1 MSDTRPVLYVV
12 GGGLSGISAAEV
24 LSRGEGRPRRIVLLE
39 ARPRLGG
46 RTSSYRESH
55 DGQVHDTGQHL
66 FMDAYVATRSLLKA
80 LGTENRLA
88 FLDPLSLYMM
98 DRKEKLSFLELPLH
112 NGRLGL
118 LSGILMFPGL
128 SFLSRLSMLRIGR
141 ALPQRE
147 SSVDHMDARTFL
159 RNNGQTDE
167 AIQKFWELLIVSATN
182 LPSDK
187 VSASLLVSILKE
199 SLFSSGGPKTL
210 GYNTVP
216 LSELIGDPA
225 QALLSGRGV
234 DVRCRTPV
242 SRFLVAQNRLTGMQI
257 GKDTVMMGP
266 EDHVIVAVPPW
277 SFEALFPATEMNDP
291 LIQNIVRLSRPS
303 PILSVHLW
311 FKDPVAVPMITG
323 FSENEMHWV
332 FNRDYM
338 MGRAL
343 PAVLPD
349 RKLADFSYSG
359 PLGDFYP
366 GRMLSCVVS
375 GAEESL
381 DSDDEDLI
389 EKARKT
395 VLRLSP
401 GSPDKKPTFAR
412 VIRERFA
419 TPIFPPGQGMWRP
432 PAQSFLDNLWIAGD
446 MQDTGLPATMEGA
459 VRSGFRAAVEV
470 ENRLERRSGEDR
482 KYQVGKGVRF
492 DRSE

>member
-1 MSDTRPVLYVV
+1 MADAPPVLYIV
-12 GGGLSGISAAEV
+12 GGGLSGIAAAEV
-24 LSRGEGRPRRIVLLE
+24 LSRGEGRPRKVVLLE

-66 FMDAYVATRSLLKA
+66 FMDAYVATRSLLKV
-80 LGTENRLA
+80 LGTENRLT

-112 NGRLGL
+112 NGQLGL

-128 SFLSRLSMLRIGR
+128 SFLSRLSMLKIAR
-141 ALPQRE
+141 ALPERE

-159 RNNGQTDE
+159 RNNGQTAE
-167 AIQKFWELLIVSATN
+167 AIDKFWELLIVSATN
-182 LPSDK
+182 LPSDQ
-187 VSASLLVSILKE
+187 VSASLLVSVLRE
-199 SLFSSGGPKTL
+199 SLFSDGGPKTL

-225 QALLSGRGV
+225 MRLLTRRGV
-234 DVRCRTPV
+234 DIRCRTPV
-242 SRFLVAQNRLTGMQI
+242 SRFLVHQNRLTGMQI
-257 GKDTVMMGP
+257 GKDIRMLGP
-266 EDHVIVAVPPW
+266 EDHVIVTVPPW
-277 SFEALFPATEMNDP
+277 SFEELFPSTEMNNP
-291 LIQNIVRLSRPS
+291 MIQNIVRLSRPS

-311 FKDPVAVPMITG
+311 FQEPVPVPMMTG
-323 FSENEMHWV
+323 FSEHEMHWV

-349 RKLADFSYSG
+349 KKLADFSYSG

-366 GRMLSCVVS
+366 GRMISCVVS
-375 GAEESL
+375 GARESL
-381 DSDDEDLI
+381 EEEDDVLI

-401 GSPDKKPTFAR
+401 RSPGKKLVFAR

-419 TPIFPPGQGMWRP
+419 TPVFCPGQGMWRP
-432 PAQSFLDNLWIAGD
+432 LAHSFLDNLWIAGD

-459 VRSGFRAAVEV
+459 VRAGFQAAFEV
-470 ENRLERRSGEDR
+470 EKRLERRSREDR
-482 KYQVGKGVRF
+482 KYQPDKGEP
-492 DRSE
+492 S